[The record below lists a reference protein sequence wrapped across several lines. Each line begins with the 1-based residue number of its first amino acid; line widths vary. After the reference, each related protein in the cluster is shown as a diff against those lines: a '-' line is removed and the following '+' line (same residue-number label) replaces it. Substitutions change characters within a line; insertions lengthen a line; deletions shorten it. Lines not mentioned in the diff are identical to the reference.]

1 MEGRKLRAASV
12 IFLVAVLLMS
22 LAVIASPKVLAT
34 HGDVEVWPAYYEG
47 EVVYVMMGPSGNSAN
62 LNQVIDACWGL
73 GPDISGASKPK
84 GLPEFYAIFYD
95 EATQM
100 YCPDGSLT
108 HDMIVTA
115 VPGDRGYNPKVQL
128 IGCGPAEYFYV
139 NDNYPYT
146 SASAV
151 EAGIIAGELACEP
164 GGVLL
169 SPVVLGPP

>member
-1 MEGRKLRAASV
+1 MGGRKLRATSV

-34 HGDVEVWPAYYEG
+34 HGDVEVWPAYYED

-62 LNQVIDACWGL
+62 LNQVIDGCWGL

-84 GLPEFYAIFYD
+84 GLPEFYAIFYA

-100 YCPDGSLT
+100 YCPDDSNK

-115 VPGDRGYNPKVQL
+115 IPGDRGYNPKVQL
-128 IGCGPAEYFYV
+128 IGCGPDV
-139 NDNYPYT
+139 NFDVSKMPYT

-151 EAGIIAGELACEP
+151 EAGIAAGELACGP